1 MAQILAKGRCI
12 GCSIGIVLGPLGTVS
27 AIHPQTAWFRG
38 LCG

>member
-1 MAQILAKGRCI
+1 MAQISRRAVVFGLYWHR
-12 GCSIGIVLGPLGTVS
+12 SGPPRNVS